1 MRQRILFLTFLL
13 YIYIGIEGWAQQP
26 SPEVKAAIDACMALR
41 AAIGA
46 GSNVGLKQANKALK
60 ACDVKPF
67 NKLRC
72 RDEDTPSLKGHFIF
86 DHEFVDSLIKNRKVY
101 KFAQQYADRS
111 AQRHTSS
118 SGKVF
123 AKTCLVK
130 KKKSTTYTLMASG
143 KQYIAVVTEPK
154 GLVTLRIH
162 DKTNDI
168 WYNDT
173 DEVNTG
179 WPSRIQTL
187 DLPKDK
193 QNLLEIEVMNKSK
206 KDISFVIIGN

>member
-1 MRQRILFLTFLL
+1 MKHRLLFLIAIL
-13 YIYIGIEGWAQQP
+13 YISLGVWAQQP
-26 SPEVKAAIDACMALR
+26 TAEVQATIDACLSLR

-46 GSNVGLKQANKALK
+46 GSNEGLKQANIALK
-60 ACDVKPF
+60 KCDVQPF
-67 NKLRC
+67 NKLR
-72 RDEDTPSLKGHFIF
+72 RKEEKQPSLKGHFVF
-86 DHEFVDSLIKNRKVY
+86 ETEFVDSLIKNRKVY

-111 AQRHTSS
+111 SQRTTSS

-123 AKTCLVK
+123 AKTCIVK
-130 KKKSTTYTLMASG
+130 GKKSATYTLVAKG
-143 KQYIAVVTEPK
+143 TQYIAVVTEPK

-162 DKTNDI
+162 DKTNDK

-173 DEVNTG
+173 DDVNIG
-179 WPSRIQTL
+179 RPSRDQML

-193 QNLLEIEVMNKSK
+193 NSLLEIEIINVTK

>member
-1 MRQRILFLTFLL
+1 MLSVLL
-13 YIYIGIEGWAQQP
+13 QIGIGVRAQQP
-26 SPEVKAAIDACMALR
+26 TPEVQATINACLALR

-46 GSNVGLKQANKALK
+46 GSNEGLKQANKALK
-60 ACDVKPF
+60 ICDVKPF
-67 NKLRC
+67 NQLRC
-72 RDEDTPSLKGHFIF
+72 REEKQPSLKRHFVF

-111 AQRHTSS
+111 AQRSTSS

-123 AKTCLVK
+123 TKTCMVK
-130 KKKSTTYTLMASG
+130 GKKSTTYTLTAKGM
-143 KQYIAVVTEPK
+143 QYIAVVTEPK

-162 DKTNDI
+162 DKTNDK

-173 DEVNTG
+173 DDVNVG
-179 WPSRIQTL
+179 CPSRIQTL

-193 QNLLEIEVMNKSK
+193 MNLLEIEIINTSK

>member
-1 MRQRILFLTFLL
+1 MKRRLLFLTALL
-13 YIYIGIEGWAQQP
+13 YISIGVQAQKP
-26 SPEVKAAIDACMALR
+26 ITEVQAAIDACLSLR

-46 GSNVGLKQANKALK
+46 GGTESLKQANKTLK

-67 NKLRC
+67 NKLRR
-72 RDEDTPSLKGHFIF
+72 RDEQQPSLNGHFVF
-86 DHEFVDSLIKNRKVY
+86 ETEFVDSLIKNRNVY

-111 AQRHTSS
+111 VKRTTSS

-130 KKKSTTYTLMASG
+130 AKKSTTYTLVTKGA
-143 KQYIAVVTEPK
+143 QYIAVVTEPK
-154 GLVTLRIH
+154 GLVSLRLH
-162 DKTNDI
+162 DKTNNR

-173 DEVNTG
+173 DDVNTG
-179 WPSRIQTL
+179 RPYRIQAL

-193 QNLLEIEVMNKSK
+193 NSLLEIEIINTTK

>member
-1 MRQRILFLTFLL
+1 MKQRFYLPFVLFYLA
-13 YIYIGIEGWAQQP
+13 IGVWAQQP
-26 SPEVKAAIDACMALR
+26 TPEVQATIDACLALR

-46 GSNVGLKQANKALK
+46 GSNEGLKQANKALK
-60 ACDVKPF
+60 ACDMKPF

-72 RDEDTPSLKGHFIF
+72 REEMVPSLKGHFVF
-86 DHEFVDSLIKNRKVY
+86 DYEFVDSLIKNRKVY

-111 AQRHTSS
+111 ARRSTSS

-123 AKTCLVK
+123 AKTCMVK
-130 KKKSTTYTLMASG
+130 KKKSTTYTLPAKG
-143 KQYIAVVTEPK
+143 TQYIAIVTEPK

-162 DKTNDI
+162 DKTHDE

-173 DEVNTG
+173 DDVNTG
-179 WPSRIQTL
+179 RPSRLQTIN
-187 DLPKDK
+187 LPKDK
-193 QNLLEIEVMNKSK
+193 NSILEIEIINTSK

>member
-1 MRQRILFLTFLL
+1 MKQMTLFLVAILFV
-13 YIYIGIEGWAQQP
+13 GILAKAQP
-26 SPEVKAAIDACMALR
+26 TPEVQTAIDACLALR

-46 GSNVGLKQANKALK
+46 GSNEGLKQANKALK

-72 RDEDTPSLKGHFIF
+72 RDEHQPSINGHFVF
-86 DHEFVDSLIKNRKVY
+86 ETEFVDSLILNRKVY

-111 AQRHTSS
+111 AQRTTSS

-123 AKTCLVK
+123 AKTCMVK
-130 KKKSTTYTLMASG
+130 GKKSTTYTLVAKG
-143 KQYIAVVTEPK
+143 AQYIAVVTEPK

-162 DKTNDI
+162 DKTNDK

-173 DEVNTG
+173 DDVNTG
-179 WPSRIQTL
+179 RPSRIQTL

-193 QNLLEIEVMNKSK
+193 SSLLEIEIINTSK
-206 KDISFVIIGN
+206 KDMSFVIIGN